1 MTDIVFN
8 ECMERMRNGDQS
20 GLHDIYNAYLAY
32 IYSVVYTILQNK
44 ENAEDVTSDFFIKL
58 WSIADK
64 YKPGNGH
71 KGYLATIARN
81 MALDYLRKHKREML
95 IAEFESSDEDTEGSI
110 SAENMSSIASQEKS
124 TEDMVIGDMTLKEAL
139 ATLKPKEREVI
150 NMKIMSDMTFQEIAE
165 ALGRPLGTVTWQYR
179 EAIEKLRRC
188 GYE

>member
-8 ECMERMRNGDQS
+8 ECMERMKNGDQS
-20 GLHDIYNAYLAY
+20 GLHDIYSAYLAY

-58 WSIADK
+58 WSIADN

-81 MALDYLRKHKREML
+81 MAIDYLRKHKKELL
-95 IAEFESSDEDTEGSI
+95 IAEFESPDEDTEGSI
-110 SAENMSSIASQEKS
+110 SATSMGEIASQDKS
-124 TEDMVIGDMTLKEAL
+124 VEDLVVGDMNLKDAL
-139 ATLKPKEREVI
+139 ATLKPKEREII
-150 NMKIMSDMTFQEIAE
+150 NMKIMGDMTFQEIADI
-165 ALGRPLGTVTWQYR
+165 LGKPLGTVTWQYR
-179 EAIEKLRRC
+179 EAINKLRRC

>member
-8 ECMERMRNGDQS
+8 ECMERMKNGDQG
-20 GLHDIYNAYLAY
+20 GLHDIYSAYLAY

-58 WSIADK
+58 WSIADN

-81 MALDYLRKHKREML
+81 MAIDYLRKHKKELL
-95 IAEFESSDEDTEGSI
+95 IAEFESTDEDTEGSI
-110 SAENMSSIASQEKS
+110 SATNMGAIASQEKS
-124 TEDMVIGDMTLKEAL
+124 VEDLVVGDMNLKEAL
-139 ATLKPKEREVI
+139 ETLKPNEREII
-150 NMKIMSDMTFQEIAE
+150 NMKIMGDMTFQEIADI
-165 ALGRPLGTVTWQYR
+165 LGKPLGTVTWQYR
-179 EAIEKLRRC
+179 EAINKLRRC